1 LSGISAIVPY
11 SFVLTKFCQ
20 HNHGFYSVHFA
31 VHSLRRF
38 DRRIMKLISNSFTFH
53 GMIAA
58 SPLHAEDC
66 QKRIANADH
75 HLYEA
80 AAKHGWNSSEA
91 DHYRRELA
99 DAREYCWN
107 HGYRW
112 RDEDTHSW
120 HTEHDWNDHDHN
132 P

>member
-1 LSGISAIVPY
+1 
-11 SFVLTKFCQ
+11 
-20 HNHGFYSVHFA
+20 
-31 VHSLRRF
+31 
-38 DRRIMKLISNSFTFH
+38 MKLNCSIFTFH
-53 GMIAA
+53 GMIAASALGAAIFFAAA

-75 HLYEA
+75 HLHQA

-107 HGYRW
+107 HGHRW
-112 RDEDTHSW
+112 WDEDTHSW
-120 HTEHDWNDHDHN
+120 HTEHDWNDHDHDHN